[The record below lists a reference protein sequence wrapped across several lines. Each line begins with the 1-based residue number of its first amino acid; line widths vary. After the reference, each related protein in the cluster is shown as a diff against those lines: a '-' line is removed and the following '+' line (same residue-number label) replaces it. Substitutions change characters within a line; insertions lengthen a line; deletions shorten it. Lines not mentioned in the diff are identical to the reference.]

1 MVLGLNNEGVRIE
14 TKIQPGEFVI
24 EMLKILGIEEQLII
38 FSDSGN
44 NQIVWGQSVPTHGV
58 PPSTDGLY

>member
-14 TKIQPGEFVI
+14 TKIQPGDFVI
-24 EMLKILGIEEQLII
+24 EMLEILGIEEQLII

-44 NQIVWGQSVPTHGV
+44 NQIVWGQSVPTDGV